1 MDLWNDTERSL
12 AELNTELSRSDDP
25 ARIRFMVV
33 QPDPD
38 WDGEWVLT
46 TIWELPSP
54 GHGGES
60 GRTTGLMKYEQM
72 VADRFAGIAS
82 TRVCSVPKR
91 RLQEHTAMHYLLQR
105 QPTGPEEPVTPE
117 ALLDAA
123 ELLVSPTHGTPSRAR
138 IRRSISTAYY
148 SLFTALTAEV
158 ARPYRGEAKVNARR
172 LVEHGKAR
180 TVCETS

>member
-12 AELNTELSRSDDP
+12 AELNTELSHSDDP

-54 GHGGES
+54 GRGGES
-60 GRTTGLMKYEQM
+60 WPDDRLMKYEQM

-82 TRVCSVPKR
+82 TSCLFRTKKTVARAYRNAQPVAEAADSVPK
-91 RLQEHTAMHYLLQR
+91 
-105 QPTGPEEPVTPE
+105 
-117 ALLDAA
+117 
-123 ELLVSPTHGTPSRAR
+123 SR
-138 IRRSISTAYY
+138 
-148 SLFTALTAEV
+148 
-158 ARPYRGEAKVNARR
+158 
-172 LVEHGKAR
+172 
-180 TVCETS
+180 